1 MACIVRKHHF
11 LYSSEKLRQLAK
23 VVLLFCGALEVVS
36 ILDLNN
42 SKFQRLIIQISIS
55 LHTTERYISPVSDGI
70 NKNLSSLHFGPSWI
84 HRCSCE
90 GGSVGLLAFKSNK
103 SGCCCK
109 KTYRLMY
116 KIKNAILTLDKL
128 GRTAAGGAPAIFA
141 RNTGH
146 VRQLKT
152 I

>member
-1 MACIVRKHHF
+1 
-11 LYSSEKLRQLAK
+11 
-23 VVLLFCGALEVVS
+23 
-36 ILDLNN
+36 
-42 SKFQRLIIQISIS
+42 
-55 LHTTERYISPVSDGI
+55 
-70 NKNLSSLHFGPSWI
+70 
-84 HRCSCE
+84 
-90 GGSVGLLAFKSNK
+90 
-103 SGCCCK
+103 
-109 KTYRLMY
+109 MY